1 MLHRSARPRRGRAGA
16 IVLAGAARQG
26 AGRCRRLPA
35 CHTKDESKPF
45 AGGRAIETPFGTIY
59 SPNIT
64 PDRDTGIGAWSD
76 EEFYQALH
84 DGIGPDGT
92 RLYPAFPYPYFTK
105 MPRDDVMA
113 VRAYLNTLQP
123 IASTRPDNKLTW
135 PLNHRVFMS
144 GWNRL
149 FFTPG
154 TFTPDPARS
163 AEWNRGA
170 YLVEGPGH
178 CGACHTPKNA
188 LGGDKSGE
196 ALRGG
201 QLQDWFVPNI
211 SNDSRNGLGAWS
223 ADEIVEY
230 LKTGRNAKSGASAL
244 MSEVVTHSTA
254 KMSDA
259 DLHAIATYLKSMPGT
274 AERQAV
280 AAPDRAVMDA
290 GKAIYLDS
298 CSACHQLRRRRR
310 GAHVPAARP
319 QRQRPVG
326 RSHHGAADDPA
337 GRPHR
342 GDGSET
348 HALLDAGLWL
358 EARRCPGGGGRDL
371 CAQRLGQHGA
381 GGERRTGGIAQD
393 PADRGYAII
402 SLRSDQSAPKHA
414 RRAFSGAI
422 GFMLA
427 PCLALG
433 VRRIVAYFHRPT

>member
-1 MLHRSARPRRGRAGA
+1 MRTRHALRSTAA
-16 IVLAGAARQG
+16 LAALCCTLGAASVAVAQEQSFSLVQRG
-26 AGRCRRLPA
+26 KTLVDAGDCLP
-35 CHTKDESKPF
+35 CHTKDETKPF

-84 DGIGPDGT
+84 NGVGPDGT

-105 MPRDDVMA
+105 MPREDVMA

-123 IASTRPDNKLTW
+123 IASARPDNKLTW

-154 TFTPDPARS
+154 AFTPDPARS

-188 LGGDKSGE
+188 FGGDKSGE

-211 SNDSRNGLGAWS
+211 SNDSHNGLGAWS

-230 LKTGRNAKSGASAL
+230 LKTGRNGKSGASAL

-259 DLHAIATYLKSMPGT
+259 DLRAIATYLKTMPGS
-274 AERQAV
+274 AEPQAV

-298 CSACHQLRRRRR
+298 CSACHRSD
-310 GAHVPAARP
+310 GGGVAHMFPPLARNANV
-319 QRQRPVG
+319 Q
-326 RSHHGAADDPA
+326 SDDPTTVLRMILQ
-337 GRPHR
+337 G
-342 GDGSET
+342 
-348 HALLDAGLWL
+348 
-358 EARRCPGGGGRDL
+358 ART
-371 CAQRLGQHGA
+371 AV
-381 GGERRTGGIAQD
+381 TD
-393 PADRGYAII
+393 P
-402 SLRSDQSAPKHA
+402 
-414 RRAFSGAI
+414 
-422 GFMLA
+422 
-427 PCLALG
+427 
-433 VRRIVAYFHRPT
+433 RPTPSSMPAYGWKLDDAQVAAVATYVRNAWGNAAPAVSAEQVGSLKTRLTAATQ

>member
-1 MLHRSARPRRGRAGA
+1 MRTRHTPRSAVALVALCGM
-16 IVLAGAARQG
+16 LGAASTAAAQEQSFSLVQRG
-26 AGRCRRLPA
+26 KALVDAGDCLP
-35 CHTKDESKPF
+35 CHTKDEAKPF

-84 DGIGPDGT
+84 NGIGPDGT

-105 MPRDDVMA
+105 MPRSDVMA

-135 PLNHRVFMS
+135 PLNHRVLMS

-154 TFTPDPARS
+154 TFTADPARS

-223 ADEIVEY
+223 ADEIAEY
-230 LKTGRNAKSGASAL
+230 LKTGRNGKSGASAL

-280 AAPDRAVMDA
+280 AAPDRAAMDA

-298 CSACHQLRRRRR
+298 CAACHRSD
-310 GAHVPAARP
+310 GGGVAHMFPPLARNANV
-319 QRQRPVG
+319 Q
-326 RSHHGAADDPA
+326 SDDPTTVL
-337 GRPHR
+337 RMI
-342 GDGSET
+342 
-348 HALLDAGLWL
+348 LQ
-358 EARRCPGGGGRDL
+358 GGRT
-371 CAQRLGQHGA
+371 AV
-381 GGERRTGGIAQD
+381 TD
-393 PADRGYAII
+393 P
-402 SLRSDQSAPKHA
+402 
-414 RRAFSGAI
+414 
-422 GFMLA
+422 
-427 PCLALG
+427 
-433 VRRIVAYFHRPT
+433 RPTPSSMPAYGWKLDDAQVAAVATYVRNAWGNTAPAVSAEQVGSLKTRLTAVTQ

>member
-1 MLHRSARPRRGRAGA
+1 MKARHTSRYAIALTALCCTLGAVSIAIAQEQTFSQVQRGKALVDAGD
-16 IVLAGAARQG
+16 
-26 AGRCRRLPA
+26 CLP
-35 CHTKDESKPF
+35 CHTKDEGKPF

-64 PDRDTGIGAWSD
+64 PDLGTGIGAWSD
-76 EEFYQALH
+76 EAFYQALH
-84 DGIGPDGT
+84 NGIGPDGT

-113 VRAYLNTLQP
+113 LRAYLNTLQP

-144 GWNRL
+144 GWNQL

-196 ALRGG
+196 QLRGG
-201 QLQDWFVPNI
+201 QLQGWFVPNI
-211 SNDSRNGLGAWS
+211 SNDSHNGLGSWS
-223 ADEIVEY
+223 ADEIAEY

-254 KMSDA
+254 KMSDD
-259 DLHAIATYLKSMPGT
+259 DLHAIATYLKRMPGA
-274 AERQAV
+274 AERQPV
-280 AAPDRAVMDA
+280 VAPDGSVMDA

-298 CSACHQLRRRRR
+298 CSACHRSDGSGVAHMFPPLARNANAQSDDPTTVLRMILQ
-310 GAHVPAARP
+310 GARTAVTD
-319 QRQRPVG
+319 QRPTPSSMPAYGWKLDDAQVAAVATYVRNAWG
-326 RSHHGAADDPA
+326 NKASAVSAEEVRSLKTRLIAA
-337 GRPHR
+337 
-342 GDGSET
+342 T
-348 HALLDAGLWL
+348 
-358 EARRCPGGGGRDL
+358 
-371 CAQRLGQHGA
+371 Q
-381 GGERRTGGIAQD
+381 
-393 PADRGYAII
+393 
-402 SLRSDQSAPKHA
+402 
-414 RRAFSGAI
+414 
-422 GFMLA
+422 
-427 PCLALG
+427 
-433 VRRIVAYFHRPT
+433 

>member
-1 MLHRSARPRRGRAGA
+1 MRIKSRSTIALAAFCCTLGAASIAGA
-16 IVLAGAARQG
+16 QEQSFSLVQRGKTLVDAGD
-26 AGRCRRLPA
+26 CLP
-35 CHTKDESKPF
+35 CHTKDERKPF
-45 AGGRAIETPFGTIY
+45 AGGRAIDTPFGTIY

-84 DGIGPDGT
+84 SGIGPDGT

-123 IASTRPDNKLTW
+123 IQNARPDSKLSW

-144 GWNRL
+144 GWNWL

-154 TFTPDPARS
+154 TFTPDPGRS
-163 AEWNRGA
+163 PEWNRGA

-211 SNDSRNGLGAWS
+211 SNDSHNGLGSWS
-223 ADEIVEY
+223 VEEIAEY
-230 LKTGRNAKSGASAL
+230 LRTGRNARSGASAL

-254 KMSDA
+254 KMSDD

-274 AERQAV
+274 AERKAP
-280 AAPDRAVMDA
+280 AAPDQAVMDA
-290 GKAIYLDS
+290 GRAIFLDS
-298 CSACHQLRRRRR
+298 CSACHRSDGGGVAHMFPPLARNANVQSNDPTTLVRMILQ
-310 GAHVPAARP
+310 GARTAVTD
-319 QRQRPVG
+319 QRPTPSSMPAYDWKLDDGQVAAVATYVRNAWG
-326 RSHHGAADDPA
+326 NTAPAVSAETVRSLKTRLTAA
-337 GRPHR
+337 
-342 GDGSET
+342 T
-348 HALLDAGLWL
+348 
-358 EARRCPGGGGRDL
+358 
-371 CAQRLGQHGA
+371 Q
-381 GGERRTGGIAQD
+381 
-393 PADRGYAII
+393 
-402 SLRSDQSAPKHA
+402 
-414 RRAFSGAI
+414 
-422 GFMLA
+422 
-427 PCLALG
+427 
-433 VRRIVAYFHRPT
+433 